1 MLSFTDRCKRIFFVL
16 FSLVI
21 LIGLGSGK
29 VIGQENLG
37 PGASGNE
44 NISEV
49 DTSSTISAC
58 NITGKW
64 SEGSHADYLLFNL
77 GIIFGKR
84 TPTGSNCR
92 SEATVIGSLSGDEI
106 TLFVLHGDASGCV
119 KRTTYSGTVDST
131 CDSMTLNWENSGDE
145 GASGTITWTK
155 KSWREN

>member
-1 MLSFTDRCKRIFFVL
+1 MFFTDKCKRIFFVL

-44 NISEV
+44 NM
-49 DTSSTISAC
+49 
-58 NITGKW
+58 
-64 SEGSHADYLLFNL
+64 HADYLLFNL

-84 TPTGSNCR
+84 TPTGSGCR
-92 SEATVIGSLSGDEI
+92 SEATVIGSLSENEI

-119 KRTTYSGTVDST
+119 KRTTYRGTVDST
-131 CDSMTLNWENSGDE
+131 CESMTLNWENSGDE
-145 GASGTITWTK
+145 GGSGTITWTK